1 MDLTRLDRLQQSL
14 GYCFTDAALCRLA
27 LSHCSF
33 SVDNNERLEF
43 LGDAILN
50 FVIAEALYQRFAG
63 AREGE
68 LSRLRASLVN
78 ESTLAR
84 LAVELGV
91 GGCLLLG
98 DGEQKSGGRAR
109 RSILADALEAIIGA
123 IYLDGGLE
131 RCRERVLAWFAGRID
146 GLGVGE
152 SAKDA
157 KTRLQ
162 EWLQARRE
170 PLPEY
175 RLDGVEGR
183 AHEQWFSVSCRV
195 RLLAQ
200 PGRGGGRSRRAAE
213 QQAAAAVLQTLQSE
227 LSA

>member
-50 FVIAEALYQRFAG
+50 FVIAEALYQRFAE

-109 RSILADALEAIIGA
+109 KSILADAVEAIIGA
-123 IYLDGGLE
+123 IYLVIVCL
-131 RCRERVLAWFAGRID
+131 
-146 GLGVGE
+146 
-152 SAKDA
+152 
-157 KTRLQ
+157 
-162 EWLQARRE
+162 
-170 PLPEY
+170 LPEF
-175 RLDGVEGR
+175 LISAAGVPFYLGGTSLLIVV
-183 AHEQWFSVSCRV
+183 SVTMDTV
-195 RLLAQ
+195 AQVQGHLLAHQ
-200 PGRGGGRSRRAAE
+200 YEGLVKKARLRGGKRGK
-213 QQAAAAVLQTLQSE
+213 
-227 LSA
+227 